1 MRYLIAVCAL
11 GLSMSP
17 VLAAEEDMV
26 MTRSPHDV
34 AITMDRLEA
43 AVTGAGAA
51 VVARVDHA
59 GAAQGVDMELAPT
72 QVLIFGNPVIG
83 TPAMQDNPLA
93 GLFLPLRVLA
103 YEDAE
108 GQTWLVYEDPEEML
122 EDLDGVSEDADYI
135 QKMAGAL
142 RNLTTQAAAE

>member
-1 MRYLIAVCAL
+1 M
-11 GLSMSP
+11 
-17 VLAAEEDMV
+17 
-26 MTRSPHDV
+26 
-34 AITMDRLEA
+34 
-43 AVTGAGAA
+43 
-51 VVARVDHA
+51 
-59 GAAQGVDMELAPT
+59 
-72 QVLIFGNPVIG
+72 IG

-103 YEDAE
+103 YEDAA